1 MREGGEALLR
11 IVGRASSSAAL
22 DATLTLPWALRQRSR
37 FRTQLDDGR
46 EAGVWM
52 PRGEILCDGDRLETE
67 DGRCVEILAAAEK
80 VAVARSQD
88 VSQLA
93 RACYHLGNRHVPL
106 QIEADSVRF
115 QPDHVLEDMLCQLG
129 LSVRHETLP
138 FQPEPGAYGRGG
150 HSHAH
155 SHDQDDA
162 RDHGHEHSH
171 G

>member
-1 MREGGEALLR
+1 
-11 IVGRASSSAAL
+11 
-22 DATLTLPWALRQRSR
+22 
-37 FRTQLDDGR
+37 
-46 EAGVWM
+46 M

-67 DGRCVEILAAAEK
+67 DGRCVGVVAAAEN
-80 VAVARSQD
+80 VAVARSED

-93 RACYHLGNRHVPL
+93 RACYHLGNRHVAL

-115 QPDHVLEDMLCQLG
+115 QPDHVLEDMLRQLG

-155 SHDQDDA
+155 SHDRGHA